1 MELLLCVYLLVEIME
16 KIKRFNKN
24 NNYFK
29 WYNKNKKLIKNCKVI
44 IKNNIIYIYYK
55 MIYN

>member
-29 WYNKNKKLIKNCKVI
+29 WYSKNKKLIKNCKVI
-44 IKNNIIYIYYK
+44 IENNIIYIYYK